1 MILFKTYNRKIFIY
15 IGILSIMQI
24 LTSYVYGQDAFVLH
38 IEWKNSNIRGEI
50 VANNG
55 RISNVT
61 ALNGTIKGNSFNL
74 PKTSKAR
81 LTVEVSDY
89 NNELGPDPTVI
100 SVKTSDHSFSFFLRD
115 ITKQSPVF
123 ISDYNVV
130 LLAHDDYRSF
140 AEIEN
145 DILHRNI
152 LTKLQRIEKEEESSF
167 ETAAPV
173 TRNMSVPVLLGI
185 GRDMRLFEI
194 SEELEDMALEGKIIR
209 PRYASRSVDLPDS
222 ENSAYIYA
230 LGRGVGPKNN
240 ITRKLD
246 EGYIPIYHSDLKD
259 DDVTYH
265 TVSFVSFGEIPLTI
279 AENRGTHYIISD
291 RHSYGRSF
299 TEEQTKEMEKRMEKA
314 YDFKNNII
322 LYSRTTIENTGKV
335 PRYGWIK
342 LPRPGTS
349 WWQKKVHQY
358 DEETGFSSYS
368 QDRVF
373 CISKFNDNNLQNEEL
388 AFLLQ
393 PGEKAEFDFFLPH
406 TPISKD
412 EAVALKKQSFEQK
425 LNETRKYWKERR
437 STAARIRL
445 PEKRIEDMLQAGLFH
460 LDLIT
465 FGEEPNGALAPN
477 VGSYSPIGTESAPII
492 LYYLSMGWHD
502 VAKRALNYFME
513 TQRPNGHIQNYQN
526 YESETGSVLWIIG
539 EYMRY
544 TNDTIW
550 LKNNRE
556 KILKSCDYLISW
568 RNKNKID
575 SLKGRGYGMIDGK
588 VADPEDNYHQFM
600 LNGYAYLGLS
610 RIAEVLMGIDNN
622 NADRLRKEAVEWK
635 EDILETV
642 NSLMAISPVVPLGDG
657 RWVPTLPPWAEAI
670 GPRALYQ
677 KKETF
682 WSHSTFTVADAMLG
696 PMYLVFCE
704 IIDTK
709 SLEAGM
715 LLDYHSELFYQ
726 ENSAFSQP
734 YYSRHNWMQA
744 KNKMAKPF
752 LNTYYHTFSAHAD
765 RETFNFWEHMYK
777 LSSHKT
783 HEEAWFLMETRWML
797 YMEEGETLNLFNT
810 IPRRWLEKGKSIEL
824 QGVKSYFGTLDAS
837 ISADSQLDVFRVS
850 VKCQGSSRPKNVKI
864 RIPHPEY
871 KKPIEI
877 EGGIYNE
884 LTEVVTI
891 TPFEGEANIIVKY

>member
-1 MILFKTYNRKIFIY
+1 MIRIKTYNRKLFMF
-15 IGILSIMQI
+15 IGILI
-24 LTSYVYGQDAFVLH
+24 LMPIFTSYVYGQDNFVFH
-38 IEWKNSNIRGEI
+38 IEWGKSNIRGEI

-55 RISNVT
+55 KINKVVT
-61 ALNGTIKGNSFNL
+61 INGAIKDNAFQLPLNT
-74 PKTSKAR
+74 KAR
-81 LTVEVSDY
+81 LTVEVSGY
-89 NNELGPDPTVI
+89 NNEMGPEPTVI

-115 ITKQSPVF
+115 ITKQNPVY

-130 LLAHDDYRSF
+130 ILAHDDYRSF

-145 DILHRNI
+145 EISQRNT

-173 TRNMSVPVLLGI
+173 TRKMSVPVLLGI
-185 GRDMRLFEI
+185 GRDMRLFEL

-209 PRYASRSVDLPDS
+209 PRYASTNVGLPDS
-222 ENSAYIYA
+222 DNSAYIYA

-240 ITRKLD
+240 ISRKLD
-246 EGYIPIYHSDLKD
+246 DGYMPIYHSDLQD

-265 TVSFVSFGEIPLTI
+265 TVSFVSFGELPLSN
-279 AENRGTHYIISD
+279 AENKGTHYIISD
-291 RHSYGRSF
+291 RHSYGRTF
-299 TEEQTKEMEKRMEKA
+299 TDEQTREMEKRMEKA
-314 YDFKNNII
+314 YDFKNNIV
-322 LYSRTTIENTGKV
+322 LYSRTAIENTGKV

-342 LPRPGTS
+342 LPRPGTG
-349 WWQKKVHQY
+349 WWQKKVHEY
-358 DEETGFSSYS
+358 DEETGFSCYS

-373 CISKFNDNNLQNEEL
+373 CISKLNDKNLPNEEL

-393 PGEKAEFDFFLPH
+393 PGEKVEFDFFMPH
-406 TPISKD
+406 TPISQAA
-412 EAVALKKQSFEQK
+412 AVTLKNQSFEQK
-425 LNETRKYWKERR
+425 LKETRKYWKEKR
-437 STAARIRL
+437 STAASIKL
-445 PEKRIEDMLQAGLFH
+445 PEKRIEEMLQAGLFH

-465 FGEEPNGALAPN
+465 FGEEPDGALAAN
-477 VGSYSPIGTESAPII
+477 VGMYSPIGTESAPII

-502 VAKRALNYFME
+502 VAKRVLNYFME
-513 TQRPNGHIQNYQN
+513 TQRPNGHIQNYQD
-526 YESETGSVLWIIG
+526 YESETGAVLWIVG

-556 KILKSCDYLISW
+556 KILKSCDYLIQW
-568 RNKNKID
+568 RDKNKID
-575 SLKGRGYGMIDGK
+575 ALKGRGYGMIDGK

-610 RIAEVLMGIDNN
+610 RIAEVLIEIDNI
-622 NADRLRKEAVEWK
+622 NADRLGKEAAEWK
-635 EDILETV
+635 KDILETV
-642 NSLMAISPVVPLGDG
+642 NTLLTISPLVPLGDG
-657 RWVPTLPPWAEAI
+657 RWVPTLPPWAEAD
-670 GPRALYQ
+670 GPRALFQ

-704 IIDTK
+704 IIDPK
-709 SLEAGM
+709 SREAGM
-715 LLDYHSELFYQ
+715 LLDYHSELFFQ
-726 ENSAFSQP
+726 GNSAFSQP
-734 YYSRHNWMQA
+734 YYSRHNWLQA
-744 KNKMAKPF
+744 KNKMTKPF
-752 LNTYYHTFSAHAD
+752 LNTYYHTFAAHAD

-810 IPRRWLEKGKSIEL
+810 IPRRWLEKGNSIEL

-837 ISADSQLDVFRVS
+837 ISADSLLDVFRIS
-850 VKCQGSSRPKNVKI
+850 VKCQDSSKPKNIKI
-864 RIPHPEY
+864 RIPHPEH

-884 LTEVVTI
+884 LTEEVTI
-891 TPFEGEANIIVKY
+891 TPFDGEANIIVKF